1 MIGINRIVVLLISVI
16 CTHSRARP
24 LPVSSGL
31 MDCLSVSK
39 ARNLFI
45 KAHCNL
51 DLEVCM
57 TTDSVQNSLP
67 SGENFYTD

>member
-1 MIGINRIVVLLISVI
+1 MVVLLISVI

-31 MDCLSVSK
+31 TGCLSVSK
-39 ARNLFI
+39 ARKLFI
-45 KAHCNL
+45 KIQCNL

-57 TTDSVQNSLP
+57 TADSVQNSFP
-67 SGENFYTD
+67 SGENFIILIS

>member
-1 MIGINRIVVLLISVI
+1 MGVLPISVI

-24 LPVSSGL
+24 ILVSSGL

-39 ARNLFI
+39 ARRLFI
-45 KAHCNL
+45 KAQCNL

-57 TTDSVQNSLP
+57 ATDSVQN
-67 SGENFYTD
+67 